1 MQTSGTALL
10 AVERRSLVRVRTLA
24 QDNRSAHGL
33 LYFAAVQHDRHHLTR
48 SKIPAVQISPW
59 LYHRPARWVADGCG
73 IHLHPALSI
82 SVVSKSVN
90 KGLASWLSWPE
101 RAPAYSSVPI
111 DDLGF
116 RKSIASFLGL
126 A

>member
-1 MQTSGTALL
+1 MIAT
-10 AVERRSLVRVRTLA
+10 
-24 QDNRSAHGL
+24 GL
-33 LYFAAVQHDRHHLTR
+33 LPGALGGTRTPNLQIR

-59 LYHRPARWVADGCG
+59 LPHMPARWVADGCG
-73 IHLHPALSI
+73 IQLHPALSI
-82 SVVSKSVN
+82 SVVSKSVS

-101 RAPAYSSVPI
+101 RAPAYSPIPI
-111 DDLGF
+111 DNLGF